1 MLKLTRRAAL
11 LGGGAWLGAWA
22 TRRSATE
29 LPNTAG
35 TISLA
40 PTDTPN
46 TLNDASGLSQTP
58 VFRHI
63 TLQDDPGET
72 LITALRREITEAAA
86 EGRPVNVSAARHS
99 MGGHAIPRDGHA
111 ITYDNGGV
119 EVDTAER
126 VMQVHAG
133 ARWGQVIAALDP
145 VGFGPKVMQS
155 NNDFA
160 VAATF
165 CVNAH
170 GWPVRMGPMGSTVR
184 SFDMV
189 LPDGELVTC
198 SRTHNVDLFGMT
210 MGGYGLTGAITRMQV
225 EVARN
230 QRLKPQFDEMPA
242 TELGSRFMAALAD
255 DQISMAYGRLNV
267 DRGAFFEHALLIT
280 YRPSGDQDDLPAAEG
295 SGLTA
300 RMARHVYRTQLGS
313 ERTKRFRWWTETRLG
328 PMLGGG
334 RVTRNSLLNEP
345 VITLDDRDPL
355 RTDILHEYFVSPDR
369 FADFVTTCREVIP
382 ASYQPFLNVTL
393 RFVDADPDSWLP
405 YAQTPRIAAVMSFS
419 QEMTQRAEADM
430 QRITRELIYRV
441 LEIGGTY
448 YLPYRPHATIGQF
461 SDAYPR
467 ARVFAAAK
475 RQIDPKL
482 TFRNA
487 LWDTYLEP
495 L

>member
-1 MLKLTRRAAL
+1 VLKLTRRAAL
-11 LGGGAWLGAWA
+11 LGAGAWLGAWA
-22 TRRSATE
+22 TRRNATE
-29 LPNTAG
+29 LPSTAG

-40 PTDTPN
+40 PTAAAG
-46 TLNDASGLSQTP
+46 TLNDASGLNETP
-58 VFRHI
+58 IFRHI
-63 TLQDDPGET
+63 MLRDDPSDE
-72 LITALRREITEAAA
+72 LVTALRREIAEART
-86 EGRPVNVSAARHS
+86 EGRPVNVGAARHS
-99 MGGHAIPRDGHA
+99 LGGHAIPRDGHA
-111 ITYDNGGV
+111 VTFDNGWV
-119 EVDTAER
+119 EADTAAG

-133 ARWGQVIAALDP
+133 ARWRQVIAALDP
-145 VGFGPKVMQS
+145 LGYGPKVMQS
-155 NNDFA
+155 NNDFG

-184 SFDMV
+184 SFEMV

-225 EVARN
+225 EIAPN
-230 QRLKPQFDEMPA
+230 QRLKPQFEEMPA
-242 TELGSRFMAALAD
+242 AELGSRFMAALAD

-267 DRGAFFEHALLIT
+267 DRGAFFERGLLIT
-280 YRPSGDQDDLPAAEG
+280 YRPSGDQDDLPAARG

-300 RMARHVYRTQLGS
+300 RMARHIYRAQLGR
-313 ERTKRFRWWTETRLG
+313 ERMKRLRWWTETDLG
-328 PMLGGG
+328 PMFCGG
-334 RVTRNSLLNEP
+334 RVTRNSLINEP

-369 FADFVTTCREVIP
+369 FADFLTVCREVIP
-382 ASYQPFLNVTL
+382 ASYQAILNVTL

-430 QRITRELIYRV
+430 QRLTREMIYRV
-441 LEIGGTY
+441 MEIGGTY
-448 YLPYRPHATIGQF
+448 YLPYRPHATLGQF

-475 RQIDPKL
+475 REIDPKL

-487 LWDTYLEP
+487 FWDKYLEP